1 MVELRWT
8 ARGINKGVRHKSVDS
23 EDGEALDEED
33 KMSRS

>member
-8 ARGINKGVRHKSVDS
+8 ARGINVGVRHKLVEI
-23 EDGEALDEED
+23 EDREALDEED

>member
-8 ARGINKGVRHKSVDS
+8 ARGINEGVRHKAVET

>member
-8 ARGINKGVRHKSVDS
+8 ARGISEGVIHKSVEI

>member
-1 MVELRWT
+1 MDGG
-8 ARGINKGVRHKSVDS
+8 GISAGVRHKSVEI